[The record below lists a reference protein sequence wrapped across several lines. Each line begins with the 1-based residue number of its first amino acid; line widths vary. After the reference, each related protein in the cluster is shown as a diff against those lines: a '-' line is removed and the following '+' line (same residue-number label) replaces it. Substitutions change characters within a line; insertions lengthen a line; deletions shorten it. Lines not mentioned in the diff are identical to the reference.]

1 MSRQGGIR
9 RAVWLGIFA
18 AGLAS
23 AEQGVTDRSIRIG
36 ERSAF
41 SGPAAGL
48 GIELWRG
55 AQAAFL
61 AANDAGGVNGRRIEY
76 LVADDAY
83 DAEQAAP
90 AALRLLRRD
99 GVFLLFGGVGT
110 PTILKVLP
118 VVLRQNASEGL
129 FQFANFTG
137 AQPQREPPYDKV
149 VLNIRASYRQET
161 RAMVDA
167 FVAMGRKRIGIFV
180 QDDAYG
186 ASGRDGVRR
195 ALAQHSLRIASDTS
209 YPRGQTYDLST
220 AAQLRLLRDANVD
233 AIVAVG
239 TYQPCAALARDAR
252 NAGWTVPI
260 HNLSFVG
267 ADQMLNQ
274 LRREPNA
281 PKLLKNLLVTQVV
294 PPITDVSL
302 PLVRD
307 YRAAMDRYDPI
318 VPKDVGDQSYRPA
331 SRYSFGS
338 LEGFLNARA
347 LLAVLQKTGPDL
359 TRKGFFTAAESMGKF
374 DLGVG
379 APAELSATR
388 HQALDKV
395 WFTYATP
402 EGWQGVENPAG
413 AIQ

>member
-1 MSRQGGIR
+1 MRRGGFR
-9 RAVWLGIFA
+9 RALWLGLWAA
-18 AGLAS
+18 AGAAS
-23 AEQGVTDRSIRIG
+23 AEQGVTDQSIRVG

-41 SGPAAGL
+41 SGPSAGL

-61 AANDAGGVNGRRIEY
+61 AANDAGGVHGRRIDY
-76 LVADDAY
+76 VVADDGY

-90 AALRLLRRD
+90 AALKLLQRD
-99 GVFLLFGGVGT
+99 GVFILFGGVGT

-118 VVLRQNASEGL
+118 VVLRHHATDGL
-129 FQFANFTG
+129 LQFANFTG

-149 VLNIRASYRQET
+149 VFNIRASYRQET

-167 FVAMGRKRIGIFV
+167 FLTMGRKKIGIFV
-180 QDDAYG
+180 QDDSYG

-195 ALAQHSLRIASDTS
+195 ALAEHGLRIASDTS
-209 YPRGQTYDLST
+209 YPRGQTYETST
-220 AAQLRLLRDANVD
+220 GPQLRLLREAGVD
-233 AIVAVG
+233 AVVAVG
-239 TYQPCAALARDAR
+239 SYQPCAALIRDAR
-252 NAGWTVPI
+252 TAGWNVPI

-267 ADQMLNQ
+267 ADQMLDQ

-281 PKLLKNLLVTQVV
+281 ARLVKNILVTQVV
-294 PPITDVSL
+294 PPVSETSL

-307 YRAAMDRYDPI
+307 YRAAMDRYRPV
-318 VPKDVGDQSYRPA
+318 VPRGVGDQSYQPA
-331 SRYSFGS
+331 ARYSFGS

-347 LLAVLQKTGPDL
+347 LLAVLQKAGPAL
-359 TRKGFFTAAESMGKF
+359 TRKSFLAAVDSMGKF

-379 APAELSATR
+379 VPAELSAAR

-395 WFTYATP
+395 WFTYATTG
-402 EGWQGVENPAG
+402 GWLGVENPAS

>member
-1 MSRQGGIR
+1 MRQGGIC
-9 RAVWLGIFA
+9 RAVWLGLCA

-23 AEQGVTDRSIRIG
+23 AEPGVTGQAVRIG

-41 SGPAAGL
+41 SGPSAGL

-61 AANDAGGVNGRRIEY
+61 AANDSGGVHGRRIDY
-76 LVADDAY
+76 RVADDGY

-90 AALRLLRRD
+90 AALRLLKRD
-99 GVFLLFGGVGT
+99 GVFVLFGGVGT

-118 VVLRQNASEGL
+118 VVLRQHATDGL
-129 FQFANFTG
+129 VQFANFTG
-137 AQPQREPPYDKV
+137 AQPQREPPYEKV
-149 VLNIRASYRQET
+149 VFNIRASYRQET

-167 FVAMGRKRIGIFV
+167 FVALGRQKIGIFV

-195 ALAQHSLRIASDTS
+195 ALAGHALKIAADTS
-209 YPRGQTYDLST
+209 YPRGQTYETPAS
-220 AAQLRLLRDANVD
+220 AQLRILRDAQVD

-239 TYQPCAALARDAR
+239 SYQPCAALVRDAR
-252 NAGWTVPI
+252 NAGWSVPI
-260 HNLSFVG
+260 HALSFVG
-267 ADQMLNQ
+267 ADQMLDQ
-274 LRREPNA
+274 LKREPNA
-281 PKLLKNLLVTQVV
+281 AKLVKNLLVTQVV
-294 PPITDVSL
+294 PPVTETSL

-307 YRAAMDRYDPI
+307 YRAAMDRYDPV
-318 VPKDVGDQSYRPA
+318 VPRGVGDQSYRPA
-331 SRYSFGS
+331 ARYSFGS

-347 LLAVLQKTGPDL
+347 LLAVLQKAGPDL
-359 TRKGFFTAAESMGKF
+359 TRKGFLAAAESMGKF

-395 WFTYATP
+395 WFTSATLG
-402 EGWQGVENPAG
+402 GWRGVESLAG

>member
-1 MSRQGGIR
+1 
-9 RAVWLGIFA
+9 
-18 AGLAS
+18 
-23 AEQGVTDRSIRIG
+23 
-36 ERSAF
+36 
-41 SGPAAGL
+41 
-48 GIELWRG
+48 IELWRG

-61 AANDAGGVNGRRIEY
+61 AANDSGGVHGRRIEY
-76 LVADDAY
+76 VVADDGY

-90 AALRLLRRD
+90 AAIRLLQGN
-99 GVFLLFGGVGT
+99 GVFVLFGGVGT

-118 VVLRQNASEGL
+118 VVLRRHASDGL
-129 FQFANFTG
+129 IQFANFTG

-195 ALAQHSLRIASDTS
+195 ALAGHSLQIAADTS
-209 YPRGQTYDLST
+209 YPRLQTYETRT
-220 AAQLRLLRDANVD
+220 AMQVKLLRDAGVD
-233 AIVAVG
+233 AVIAVG
-239 TYQPCAALARDAR
+239 SYQPCAALVRDAR
-252 NAGWTVPI
+252 NSGWDVPI

-267 ADQMLNQ
+267 ADQMLDQ

-281 PKLLKNLLVTQVV
+281 ARLVKNLLVTQVV
-294 PPITDVSL
+294 PPISDTSL

-307 YRAAMDRYDPI
+307 YRAAMDRYDPV
-318 VPKDVGDQSYRPA
+318 VPRGVGDQSYRPA
-331 SRYSFGS
+331 TRYSFGS

-347 LLAVLQKTGPDL
+347 LLAVLNKAGPNL
-359 TRKGFFTAAESMGKF
+359 TRKGFLAAAESMGKF

-395 WFTYATP
+395 WFTYATMG
-402 EGWQGVENPAG
+402 GWQGVENPAG
-413 AIQ
+413 VIQ

>member
-1 MSRQGGIR
+1 MSQGGIR
-9 RAVWLGIFA
+9 RALWIGLCA
-18 AGLAS
+18 AAAAS
-23 AEQGVTDRSIRIG
+23 AEQGVTEKAIRVG

-41 SGPAAGL
+41 SGPSAGL

-61 AANDAGGVNGRRIEY
+61 AANDAGGVHGRRIEY
-76 LVADDAY
+76 VVADDGY
-83 DAEQAAP
+83 DPEQAAP
-90 AALRLLRRD
+90 AALKLLQRD
-99 GVFLLFGGVGT
+99 GVFVLFGGVGT

-118 VVLRQNASEGL
+118 VVLRRHGSDGL
-129 FQFANFTG
+129 LQFANFTG

-195 ALAQHSLRIASDTS
+195 ALAEHSLQIAADTS
-209 YPRGQTYDLST
+209 YPRAQTYEART
-220 AAQLRLLRDANVD
+220 AMQLRLLRDAGVD
-233 AIVAVG
+233 AVIAVG
-239 TYQPCAALARDAR
+239 SYQPCAALVRDAR
-252 NAGWTVPI
+252 NSGWDVPI
-260 HNLSFVG
+260 HNVSFVG
-267 ADQMLNQ
+267 ADQMLDQ

-281 PKLLKNLLVTQVV
+281 AKLVKNLLVTQVV
-294 PPITDVSL
+294 PPISDTSL

-307 YRAAMDRYDPI
+307 YRAAMDHYDPV
-318 VPKDVGDQSYRPA
+318 VPRGVGDQSYRPA
-331 SRYSFGS
+331 ARYSFGS

-347 LLAVLQKTGPDL
+347 LLAVLKKAGPDL
-359 TRKGFFTAAESMGKF
+359 TRKGFLGAAESMGKF

-395 WFTYATP
+395 WFTYATTG
-402 EGWQGVENPAG
+402 GWQGVENPAG
-413 AIQ
+413 VVQ